1 MFGLHLS
8 VISVSD
14 TLMVPGDFWH
24 PYRFSQNATYTIP
37 MASGELQKERKHSR
51 LKPSLTFLLMTFG
64 VVQTC
69 QSYVHVVPTV
79 DVLLFFLT
87 VVRSRLILYYETL
100 NGFLCSDKL

>member
-1 MFGLHLS
+1 MLLAA
-8 VISVSD
+8 
-14 TLMVPGDFWH
+14 LMVPGDFWH
-24 PYRFSQNATYTIP
+24 PIDSLKMLLTP

-79 DVLLFFLT
+79 DVLLSFLT
-87 VVRSRLILYYETL
+87 FVRSRLILYYETL
-100 NGFLCSDKL
+100 HGFLCSDKL